1 MFTETLAR
9 AQLCDYLIACAVIE
23 HYWELARKSLISAMA
38 ASDGPVPFFFLNSL
52 CCVRERSDSKLL
64 NLYSVNSRWDADLTE
79 TSPADKEV
87 KVQVRFRIEPFD
99 IGIES
104 NSMES
109 EAGVTIVSLINV
121 LQAIREQI
129 ILAISSMDT
138 SKLNRKMRP
147 VPEEADSLE
156 KVAARLNVDSGE
168 LAKMFYIAR
177 KRLYHE

>member
-1 MFTETLAR
+1 M
-9 AQLCDYLIACAVIE
+9 
-23 HYWELARKSLISAMA
+23 
-38 ASDGPVPFFFLNSL
+38 
-52 CCVRERSDSKLL
+52 
-64 NLYSVNSRWDADLTE
+64 TE

-87 KVQVRFRIEPFD
+87 KVQVRFRIEPLD

-104 NSMES
+104 NSRES

-156 KVAARLNVDSGE
+156 KVAARLKVDSGE
-168 LAKMFYIAR
+168 LSKMFYIAR

>member
-1 MFTETLAR
+1 M
-9 AQLCDYLIACAVIE
+9 
-23 HYWELARKSLISAMA
+23 
-38 ASDGPVPFFFLNSL
+38 NSL
-52 CCVRERSDSKLL
+52 R
-64 NLYSVNSRWDADLTE
+64 DANLTE

-104 NSMES
+104 NSRES
-109 EAGVTIVSLINV
+109 EAGTTIVSLMNA

-129 ILAISSMDT
+129 MLAISSMDT

-147 VPEEADSLE
+147 VPEDSDSLE

-168 LAKMFYIAR
+168 LAKMFYVAR